1 MAINIGLLAIIID
14 ALPALIN
21 LSPLKKKTLYVN
33 TPVNPRR
40 ITGTICLFF
49 GNKSLPSILQIIKI
63 RKLDAMANLKKEA
76 ENGPTSFATTLP
88 AMKVPPQNIAV
99 NINLT

>member
-21 LSPLKKKTLYVN
+21 LSPLKKKIFYVN

-40 ITGTICLFF
+40 IKGKSWKCL
-49 GNKSLPSILQIIKI
+49 G
-63 RKLDAMANLKKEA
+63 R
-76 ENGPTSFATTLP
+76 
-88 AMKVPPQNIAV
+88 
-99 NINLT
+99 